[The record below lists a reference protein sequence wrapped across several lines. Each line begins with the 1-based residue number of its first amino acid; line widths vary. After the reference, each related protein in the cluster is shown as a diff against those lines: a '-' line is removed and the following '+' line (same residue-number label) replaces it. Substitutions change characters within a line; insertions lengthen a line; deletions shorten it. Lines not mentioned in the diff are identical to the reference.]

1 MAKNRIITVQ
11 NIPIT
16 ISEADLDDYIC
27 ITDMAAAKSES
38 SRAADVVRNWLRNR
52 TTLEY
57 LSTWEEIYNP
67 NFKVFESEHFKKQ
80 AGLLTFTP
88 SVSEWVNQTG
98 AIGLFVKKGRYGGT
112 FAHKDIAFEFASAIS
127 PVFKL
132 YLIKE
137 FQRLK
142 EQENDIKK
150 IEWSAK
156 RFLSKNNY
164 LIQTDAVKNYLIPVC
179 NYRENLQWLPYAEEA
194 DLLNVA
200 LFGFTA
206 KAWRDANPEL
216 AKHSNIRDYS
226 SINEL
231 TVLSNLETHNAQ
243 MIREGKSKEQ
253 RFSILKEIA
262 EYQINILNEA
272 QNISNRDERIKQV
285 TNPLEQVIIKRAGVL
300 RQIDYGGK
308 KNDKLEKS

>member
-11 NIPIT
+11 DIPIT
-16 ISEADLDDYIC
+16 VSEADIDDYIC
-27 ITDMAAAKSES
+27 ITDMAAAKSDN
-38 SRAADVVRNWLRNR
+38 SRAADVIKNWLRNR
-52 TTLEY
+52 NTLEF
-57 LSTWEEIYNP
+57 LGTWEQIYNSD
-67 NFKVFESEHFKKQ
+67 FKVVEFDHFKAE
-80 AGLLTFTP
+80 AGLHTFVL
-88 SVSEWVNQTG
+88 SASEWIEKTN

-112 FAHKDIAFEFASAIS
+112 YAHKDIAFEFASAIS

-150 IEWSAK
+150 IEWDAK

-164 LIQTDAVKNYLIPVC
+164 LIQTDAVKKYLIPVC
-179 NYRENLQWLPYAEEA
+179 NYREELSWLPYAEEA

-206 KAWRDANPEL
+206 KAWREANPEL
-216 AKHSNIRDYS
+216 AKNSNVRDYS

-243 MIREGKSKEQ
+243 MIREGKSKEE
-253 RFSILKEIA
+253 RFLVLKEIA
-262 EYQINILNEA
+262 EYQIRILNEA
-272 QNISNRDERIKQV
+272 QNISNKI
-285 TNPLEQVIIKRAGVL
+285 EQK
-300 RQIDYGGK
+300 
-308 KNDKLEKS
+308 

>member
-1 MAKNRIITVQ
+1 MAKNRIIRVQ
-11 NIPIT
+11 DIPIT
-16 ISEADLDDYIC
+16 VSEADMDDYIC
-27 ITDMAAAKSES
+27 ITDMAAAKSEN

-52 TTLEY
+52 STLEF

-67 NFKVFESEHFKKQ
+67 DFKVFESEHFKKDV
-80 AGLLTFTP
+80 GLVTFTP
-88 SVSEWVNQTG
+88 SVSEWVEKTD

-132 YLIKE
+132 YLIRE

-142 EQENDIKK
+142 TQENDLRK
-150 IEWSAK
+150 IEWDAK

-179 NYRENLQWLPYAEEA
+179 NYREDLQWLPYAEEA

-216 AKHSNIRDYS
+216 ARNSNVRDYAT
-226 SINEL
+226 INEL
-231 TVLSNLETHNAQ
+231 TVLSNLESHNAQ
-243 MIREGKSKEQ
+243 MIREGKSKAD
-253 RFSILKEIA
+253 RFKILKDIA
-262 EYQINILNEA
+262 EYQIRILNEA
-272 QNISNRDERIKQV
+272 ENISKQ
-285 TNPLEQVIIKRAGVL
+285 IG
-300 RQIDYGGK
+300 DGGQ
-308 KNDKLEKS
+308 DDQ